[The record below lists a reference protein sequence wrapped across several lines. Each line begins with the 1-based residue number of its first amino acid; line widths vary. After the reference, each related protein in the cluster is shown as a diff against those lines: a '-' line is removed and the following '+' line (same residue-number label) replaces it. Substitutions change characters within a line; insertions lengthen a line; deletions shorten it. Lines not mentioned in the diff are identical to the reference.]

1 MNQQF
6 LEQIEPL
13 AKAGF
18 WTAGTVLLG
27 CKLIGGELAELVLVV
42 LDRLELIRARRRGG
56 K

>member
-6 LEQIEPL
+6 LEQMEPL

-27 CKLIGGELAELVLVV
+27 CKLIGGEVADLVLLV
-42 LDRLELIRARRRGG
+42 LDRIEEIKKNRRGE